1 MLQPR
6 FVWSTLFRALRPLCS
21 RHPTSLHQAAGR
33 IGRRSDAMGYHV
45 RNVYT
50 LLLTA
55 MCFGLLL
62 FLATRLLL
70 SMRNRNKLLSWST
83 CFYLLC
89 LLWTV
94 VRLAY
99 WIMVQTRED
108 LTYLQLYLLYWFPT
122 PIQ

>member
-1 MLQPR
+1 MVHTISFSVQCISG
-6 FVWSTLFRALRPLCS
+6 FVFSIRRPD
-21 RHPTSLHQAAGR
+21 RQA
-33 IGRRSDAMGYHV
+33 DPNAMGYHV

-50 LLLTA
+50 VLLTA

-62 FLATRLLL
+62 FLSTRLLL
-70 SMRNRNKLLSWST
+70 SLRNRNKLLSWST

-89 LLWTV
+89 LLWTL